1 MANYNSFVGYSG
13 YAIIYMHL
21 LIALQ
26 DAANTL
32 TVWKNLN
39 LFRNIGAIS
48 GWILTVFF
56 PDEDVLYLYL
66 CNMMKYE
73 PATTHALPRY

>member
-1 MANYNSFVGYSG
+1 
-13 YAIIYMHL
+13 MHL
-21 LIALQ
+21 MIALQ
-26 DAANTL
+26 DATNTL

-56 PDEDVLYLYL
+56 PDEDMLYLYL